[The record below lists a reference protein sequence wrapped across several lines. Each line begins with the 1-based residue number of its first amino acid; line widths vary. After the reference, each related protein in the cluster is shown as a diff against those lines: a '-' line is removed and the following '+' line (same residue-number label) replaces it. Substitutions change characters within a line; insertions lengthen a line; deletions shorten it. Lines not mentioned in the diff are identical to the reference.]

1 MRGTHYTGT
10 TVTFRALESS
20 FYNRTTARRF
30 AWSPKNPQWTVAS
43 PHIHQSRVELLLE
56 GIRNERIDV
65 RFNIDTLGITLD
77 PTKLVVYHR
86 PLIDNGRFQ
95 PLSTSFDAAS
105 RELVVQATTGGEFCF
120 GIPQARVEDV
130 QSPLLTWP
138 VKGERILERTTH
150 AFRVTP
156 SGRVDSIRIQVS
168 RDPAFTSGVID
179 LTATSD
185 RVNVDVT
192 DATYTLYWRAMAFAD
207 NIASVWSAIDSAVVA
222 PAYLDVTRPST
233 DVQWVYD
240 NAYAVSW
247 KTNIS
252 GPVRIELVKNDQVVT
267 LIRDSVF
274 ARSQG
279 YLWKVPLTVSA
290 GTEYHVRVSS
300 IDAAFAAITR
310 TGAQNITIT
319 DAVSVAD
326 DRMMQGP
333 LNGRSMPLDSK
344 EMIAMLAYMQWLGK
358 GVPVG
363 ERVHGDNLKAIAL
376 LDRPADPV
384 KGRAVYDMHCMRCHG
399 DDGQGVLKEDGIA
412 YVYPPLW
419 GPMSYQPG
427 SSMHR
432 LIKSAQFIKYN
443 MPNDIARWDAPLLTD
458 EEAMDVAAYVNDD
471 KLHRRPQPDLTSEY
485 PIHKEKPLDYFFPPY
500 ADPFSADQHK
510 YGPFKPIFAWRS
522 KNGHPTGY

>member
-1 MRGTHYTGT
+1 VDSTGRVVFEAAYPKQMFVYRATKYPVWPTGRPSATVVINDVLPGENYAYWRGTQYTGT
-10 TVTFRALESS
+10 TVTYRALESS

-86 PLIDNGRFQ
+86 PLIDTGGFQ

-138 VKGERILERTTH
+138 VQGERILERTTH
-150 AFRVTP
+150 AFKVTP

-168 RDPAFTSGVID
+168 RDPAFTLGVID

-207 NIASVWSAIDSAVVA
+207 NIASVWSAIDSTVVA

-252 GPVRIELVKNDQVVT
+252 GLVRIELVKNDQVVA
-267 LIRDSVF
+267 LIRDSVL

-279 YLWKVPLTVSA
+279 YLWKVPLTVPA

-333 LNGRSMPLDSK
+333 LTVLPMPASHAVVVSNVASGISALEVYS
-344 EMIAMLAYMQWLGK
+344 AS
-358 GVPVG
+358 G
-363 ERVHGDNLKAIAL
+363 ERVLYHSARGTREHVDVTTL
-376 LDRPADPV
+376 PV
-384 KGRAVYDMHCMRCHG
+384 GIYTVFVTDSRGVIYRA
-399 DDGQGVLKEDGIA
+399 
-412 YVYPPLW
+412 PL
-419 GPMSYQPG
+419 M
-427 SSMHR
+427 
-432 LIKSAQFIKYN
+432 
-443 MPNDIARWDAPLLTD
+443 IAR
-458 EEAMDVAAYVNDD
+458 
-471 KLHRRPQPDLTSEY
+471 
-485 PIHKEKPLDYFFPPY
+485 
-500 ADPFSADQHK
+500 
-510 YGPFKPIFAWRS
+510 
-522 KNGHPTGY
+522 